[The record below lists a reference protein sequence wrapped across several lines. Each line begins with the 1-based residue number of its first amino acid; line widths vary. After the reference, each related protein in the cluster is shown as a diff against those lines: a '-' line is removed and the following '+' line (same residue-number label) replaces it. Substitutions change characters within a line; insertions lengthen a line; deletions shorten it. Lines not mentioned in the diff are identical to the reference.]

1 MRGLFSLVASQ
12 ASIRYHTPT
21 HLPIAHPPTP
31 SPARCLGIELLS
43 SSPPD
48 LPNLSNCS
56 MSTTN
61 AQSSASN
68 QPSSTTI
75 WLILIMASIG
85 FAFDIY
91 ELLMLPLIIKP
102 AIAAL
107 SAPLVEQLV
116 SSGTPKPEAMA
127 LWAPGS
133 DNYVTWARTLFFV
146 PALVG
151 GVFGLLGGYLTDLF
165 GRRRVLTGSI
175 LLYAFS
181 ALAAG
186 FAKDLNWLLFFRC
199 LVFIGVCVEFV
210 AAVAWLAELFDDP
223 KKKEKALGY
232 TQAFSSIGGL
242 LVGIAAVLAAWLAQK
257 QWLPPIYG
265 QHEAW
270 RYTLIS
276 GVIPALPLILIR
288 PFLPESPKWREKKLS
303 GALKRPSIAELFS
316 PGLARTTI
324 ITTLLFAASYGIA
337 FGAIQQLP
345 QILAGHALVVKDSE
359 AKGKE
364 VIAAEEAKIGKPLPE
379 GRKKAIVGNFRD
391 EEVAKVTIFQEVGGL
406 VGRLL
411 LAFLALAIVSRQA
424 LLRIFLIPAT
434 IFVPLLFYWISTS
447 YKAEDSL
454 VWIKAGIFF
463 AGLFTVAQFSFWG
476 NYIPRVFPLHLRGT
490 GESFAANIGGR
501 ILGTLAAFLTLTFS
515 ASKPPDPGKIA
526 LVGAAVAGSY
536 ALIGLVI
543 SWMLPEPN
551 EEVDHE

>member
-1 MRGLFSLVASQ
+1 
-12 ASIRYHTPT
+12 
-21 HLPIAHPPTP
+21 
-31 SPARCLGIELLS
+31 
-43 SSPPD
+43 
-48 LPNLSNCS
+48 
-56 MSTTN
+56 MSTE
-61 AQSSASN
+61 SR

-107 SAPLVEQLV
+107 SAPLVEQAIN
-116 SSGTPKPEAMA
+116 SGVARPEAV
-127 LWAPGS
+127 APWLPGGA
-133 DNYVTWARTLFFV
+133 NYLMWARTLFFV
-146 PALVG
+146 PALIG
-151 GVFGLLGGYLTDLF
+151 GIFGLLGGYLTDLF
-165 GRRRVLTGSI
+165 GRRAVLTFSI

-186 FAKDLNWLLFFRC
+186 FATDLYWLLFFRC

-242 LVGIAAVLAAWLAQK
+242 LVGSAAVLATWLAQK
-257 QWLPPIYG
+257 QILPPIYG

-303 GALKRPSIAELFS
+303 GTLKRPSIAELFS

-324 ITTLLFAASYGIA
+324 VTTLLFAASYGIA

-345 QILAGHALVVKDSE
+345 QILNGHALIKKESEEKGSKVIAELE
-359 AKGKE
+359 AKSG
-364 VIAAEEAKIGKPLPE
+364 EALPP
-379 GRKKAIVGNFRD
+379 GRKNGITANFRD

-406 VGRLL
+406 FGRVI
-411 LAFLALAIVSRQA
+411 LAYLALVIVSRQS
-424 LLRIFLIPAT
+424 LLRFFLIPAT

-447 YKAEDSL
+447 YKSEDSL
-454 VWIKAGIFF
+454 VWIKAGIFL

-515 ASKPPDPGKIA
+515 ASKTPDPGKIA
-526 LVGAAVAGSY
+526 LAGAAVAGTY
-536 ALIGLVI
+536 ALVGLVL
-543 SWMLPEPN
+543 SWMLTEPTAEIEN
-551 EEVDHE
+551 D